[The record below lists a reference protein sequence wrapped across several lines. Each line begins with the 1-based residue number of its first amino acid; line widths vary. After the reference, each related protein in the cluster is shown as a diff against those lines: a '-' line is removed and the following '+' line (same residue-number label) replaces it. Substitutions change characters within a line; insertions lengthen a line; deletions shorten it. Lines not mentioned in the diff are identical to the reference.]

1 MNEKRIQEVIEIEK
15 QADEVYLKAVK
26 DAERIPLQAEKE
38 AKALV
43 EKSRAEAEKE
53 AQDLIE
59 NSQPKE
65 ECDRILADVEKQIQH
80 NETLAKR
87 NFDRA
92 VTYVISRVLGRE

>member
-1 MNEKRIQEVIEIEK
+1 LNEKRIQEVIEIEK
-15 QADEVYLKAVK
+15 QADEVYVKAVK
-26 DAERIPLQAEKE
+26 EAEHIPQLAEKE

-43 EKSRAEAEKE
+43 EKSRAEAENE
-53 AQDLIE
+53 AQQLLA

-65 ECDRILADVEKQIQH
+65 ECDRILADVEQQIQH
-80 NETLAKR
+80 SETMAKR